1 MSADKLEIK
10 FKSFIENTID
20 LNKNDIKKACKS
32 RDNLINNIIEILNK
46 NQFFNV
52 YKEQNLNYGSF
63 ENGTKILE
71 LDDIDIMICI
81 KANDRTYDDLFPNN
95 IVKIIANGYDR
106 YFRNE
111 SLNDDIIF
119 LNSTKLLNLLKN
131 ELSNINDYEKADIH
145 KNKEAVTLKLKSYK
159 WNFDIV
165 PCFFTAPEYYNYNK
179 QYYLIP
185 DGEGNWKKSDP
196 RIDKK
201 NIRRLNETQL
211 NTIKLI
217 KYWNK
222 KKKITT
228 MKSYIL
234 ECMLL
239 EYFKEIKDDIPI
251 YYMFKNSL
259 KYISKN
265 ICKPIDD
272 PKNIQGNLNKLNEEE
287 HINISQ
293 KAEKDYL
300 VSNEAINLFIKY
312 NDYYEAVNKFSEVLN
327 DFNS

>member
-1 MSADKLEIK
+1 MSAYKLLEIK
-10 FKSFIENTID
+10 LKSFIENTID
-20 LNKNDIKKACKS
+20 LNKNDVKKACKS
-32 RDNLINNIIEILNK
+32 RDNLISNIIEILNK
-46 NQFFNV
+46 NLFFNV
-52 YKEQNLNYGSF
+52 YEEQNLNYGSF

-81 KANDRTYDDLFPNN
+81 KANYRTYGYYESNRF
-95 IVKIIANGYDR
+95 IRIIGNMYDEECLED
-106 YFRNE
+106 NTK
-111 SLNDDIIF
+111 F

-131 ELSNINDYEKADIH
+131 ELAKIDDYEKADIH

-165 PCFFTAPEYYNYNK
+165 PCFFTAPEYNNYNK

-196 RIDKK
+196 RIDKE
-201 NIRRLNETQL
+201 NIDKLNETQL
-211 NTIKLI
+211 NIIKLI

-228 MKSYIL
+228 MKSYVL

-239 EYFKEIKDDIPI
+239 EYFNEIKNDISI
-251 YYMFKNSL
+251 YYMFKNAL

-272 PKNIQGNLNKLNEEE
+272 PKDIQEDLNELNKEER
-287 HINISQ
+287 INIRQ
-293 KAEKDYL
+293 KAEEDY
-300 VSNEAINLFIKY
+300 NKCNYAINLLKNKNYKGAF
-312 NDYYEAVNKFSEVLN
+312 NKFSEVLN
-327 DFNS
+327 DFNG